1 VVETAKALG
10 MYKSKLLSVTAG
22 GYITAICT
30 VDGNLFTCGGG
41 THKASGDGLGMGLG
55 HGGREHAQELSP
67 RLIEALA
74 GKKVVGVSVG
84 NNHTAA
90 WTEAGGGASFTFGSG
105 LHGKL
110 GHGDEG

>member
-1 VVETAKALG
+1 

-55 HGGREHAQELSP
+55 HEGAEHAQELSP
-67 RLIEALA
+67 RLVEALA
-74 GKKVVGVSVG
+74 GKKVVGVSAG

-90 WTEAGGGASFTFGSG
+90 WTEAGELFTFGSG

-110 GHGDEG
+110 GHGDEA